1 MMPGPPRSLRSP
13 PPEGGQ
19 FAPWGGSAARREPPR
34 SLRSHSSAGKQFV
47 PWDGPVRM
55 RSVALVCV
63 ALLAGCSLAPKF
75 ERPDVETPAQFKEL
89 TPAERGNWK
98 TAQPAEA
105 QPRGEWWKA
114 FHDPVLDQLEVDA
127 LTANQNLK
135 QAAARVSQA
144 RALVGVAKADRIP
157 QIDAGFGPSRVKPS
171 AESLGLPAGTEVS
184 PFTAWRGLL
193 TVSYEVDLFGRIS
206 DGISAVRSDYEGSE
220 ATLHSVQLALQAD
233 VAQTY
238 FALRESDDELAL
250 LRNTVSLREDSARL
264 LQRRFD
270 LGDIGEVDVARAKTE
285 LATTRSDAIALE
297 RQRAV
302 LEHALAVLLG
312 KAAASFTLSP
322 APWASAMP
330 VIPAGLP
337 SSLLERRPDIAAAI
351 RTMAAANSRI
361 GVAKAAFFPV
371 LNLTAQGGIE
381 SPTLGDLF
389 KWSSRTWA
397 LGPLAGTILA
407 MPLID
412 GGRNQANLDRSYAVL
427 EESVAGYRQ
436 RVLVAFAEVEDSLAN
451 VRTLDNQAEVARDA
465 VASASRAQRIAQ
477 VRYNAGATGYLDA
490 IDAQRSLL
498 SIQRLETQIKG
509 ARATSTVALIRALGG
524 GWDTPTIVSSVQ

>member
-1 MMPGPPRSLRSP
+1 MTIMIRNLAII
-13 PPEGGQ
+13 
-19 FAPWGGSAARREPPR
+19 FI
-34 SLRSHSSAGKQFV
+34 
-47 PWDGPVRM
+47 
-55 RSVALVCV
+55 

-75 ERPDVETPAQFKEL
+75 ERPEVETPAQFKEL
-89 TPAERGNWK
+89 TAAERGNWK

-114 FHDPVLDQLEVDA
+114 FNDPILDQLEADA
-127 LTANQNLK
+127 IAANQNLK
-135 QAAARVSQA
+135 AAAARVSQA

-157 QIDAGFGPSRVKPS
+157 KVDAGFGPSRAKPS
-171 AESLGLPAGTEVS
+171 GASLGLPPGTDVT
-184 PFTAWRGLL
+184 PYTVWRGVLS
-193 TVSYEVDLFGRIS
+193 VSYEVDLFGRIS
-206 DGISAVRSDYEGSE
+206 DNVNATRSEYEGSE
-220 ATLHSVQLALQAD
+220 ATLRSVQLALQAD
-233 VAQTY
+233 VAQAY
-238 FALRESDDELAL
+238 FALRETDEELAL

-312 KAAASFTLSP
+312 KPAALFTLVP

-330 VIPAGLP
+330 AIPAGLP
-337 SSLLERRPDIAAAI
+337 SSLLERRPDIAAAS

-371 LNLTAQGGIE
+371 LNLTAQGGLE
-381 SPTLGDLF
+381 SAELGDLF
-389 KWSSRTWA
+389 RWSSRTWA
-397 LGPLAGTILA
+397 LGPLFGTILA

-412 GGRNQANLDRSYAVL
+412 GGRNRANLDRSYALL

-436 RVLVAFAEVEDSLAN
+436 RVLVAFAEVEDNLAN
-451 VRTLDNQAEVARDA
+451 VRTLDDQAAATRDA
-465 VASASRAQRIAQ
+465 VASASRALRIAQ

-524 GWDTPTIVSSVQ
+524 GWETPTIVSSVQ